1 MYTFV
6 EEKEVLFKYE
16 LVELNPERIYEHFM
30 LEDDEICFVM
40 DKNQVYGII
49 TIGDMCRYYAQ
60 DKEKLNIN
68 RKYRSISAV
77 DYEAAEKVFQKFPTV
92 HEVPIVVDNRLL
104 GVVKKEQHDNKS
116 WIRQMLKREH
126 DGEERWTANEFDRI
140 LKQLKGKV
148 YLYDLWV
155 SDIVDGLSES
165 DKEALE
171 KKSEYPWGT
180 SGLRMMSEEEK
191 RAFAGEDYSA
201 DAFEEFCLDFDRNT
215 ITLKNGIGKINDL
228 SSRNF
233 NFCGG
238 YRRVVNANEEAPRR
252 IWMLGPCTVLG
263 AYAEDKKTIESYLQK
278 ILTENGY
285 DNYCVVNCGLF
296 GPDYVIGRI
305 ATEKIAPEDIVV
317 ILHNVGN
324 YAEKQ
329 RGKEILSEI
338 YLKLEKPIDNVFN
351 AFAHCNHVVNQ
362 KIAERLF
369 KDIKESLTRDTGE
382 VSERTA
388 VQDYWIPWN
397 VVKYYKDYCNKYHL
411 VKNETLRCGAI
422 VMNCNPFTKGHRYL
436 IEQALRQVD
445 LLYLFVVEEDESA
458 FKFEDR
464 IEMVR
469 RGTADLDN
477 VRVLPS
483 GKYIISKETFAQ
495 YFEKDNVDQ
504 IEDIDYDVR
513 IFGEVVARELGIDVR
528 FVGNEPFDKVTRRY
542 NETLKSILPQY
553 DIEVIEIPR
562 VTVGGSAISASAV
575 RKALEAGD
583 KDLVESMVPESTLGY
598 LMKGKSAFL

>member
-1 MYTFV
+1 M
-6 EEKEVLFKYE
+6 
-16 LVELNPERIYEHFM
+16 
-30 LEDDEICFVM
+30 
-40 DKNQVYGII
+40 
-49 TIGDMCRYYAQ
+49 
-60 DKEKLNIN
+60 
-68 RKYRSISAV
+68 
-77 DYEAAEKVFQKFPTV
+77 
-92 HEVPIVVDNRLL
+92 
-104 GVVKKEQHDNKS
+104 
-116 WIRQMLKREH
+116 
-126 DGEERWTANEFDRI
+126 
-140 LKQLKGKV
+140 
-148 YLYDLWV
+148 
-155 SDIVDGLSES
+155 
-165 DKEALE
+165 
-171 KKSEYPWGT
+171 
-180 SGLRMMSEEEK
+180 
-191 RAFAGEDYSA
+191 
-201 DAFEEFCLDFDRNT
+201 
-215 ITLKNGIGKINDL
+215 
-228 SSRNF
+228 
-233 NFCGG
+233 
-238 YRRVVNANEEAPRR
+238 
-252 IWMLGPCTVLG
+252 
-263 AYAEDKKTIESYLQK
+263 
-278 ILTENGY
+278 
-285 DNYCVVNCGLF
+285 
-296 GPDYVIGRI
+296 
-305 ATEKIAPEDIVV
+305 
-317 ILHNVGN
+317 
-324 YAEKQ
+324 
-329 RGKEILSEI
+329 
-338 YLKLEKPIDNVFN
+338 FN
-351 AFAHCNHVVNQ
+351 AFVHCNHVVNQ

-528 FVGNEPFDKVTRRY
+528 FVGNEPFDKVTRKY

-598 LMKGKSAFL
+598 LVKGKSAFL